1 MTDPR
6 HPQGPPGP
14 PTTEPPA
21 PQDARAKAIELVD
34 GEWHRLHPATPLLRG
49 GLALIIF
56 LGILLSTFRDRL
68 IGLFVPDELAGDWN
82 EDPFGD
88 FVVDQLL
95 WVGLGVIALVLV
107 GLAGRGG
114 TLRAIAAWL
123 MLVGTVL
130 FCGSIYARAF
140 GAPAGIV
147 SIAPYGGVA
156 FMAAWLAFAAS
167 PWLKDRRS

>member
-14 PTTEPPA
+14 PPTEPPA

-68 IGLFVPDELAGDWN
+68 IGLFVPD
-82 EDPFGD
+82 
-88 FVVDQLL
+88 
-95 WVGLGVIALVLV
+95 
-107 GLAGRGG
+107 
-114 TLRAIAAWL
+114 
-123 MLVGTVL
+123 
-130 FCGSIYARAF
+130 
-140 GAPAGIV
+140 
-147 SIAPYGGVA
+147 
-156 FMAAWLAFAAS
+156 
-167 PWLKDRRS
+167 